1 MGNIHRFLGARACN
15 QQRLGCCVS
24 RIYWFARS
32 SRHRCQVETR
42 KMKRL
47 WYKLKSGWWKFVL
60 GFVVL
65 ASLLIYFY
73 RLLKPADDRVEY
85 LETIKTEATLALKE
99 AELRGRLEKDKIGA
113 VKSVFQ
119 NRLRDTEKIDDREER
134 LKALIRLHKELDI

>member
-1 MGNIHRFLGARACN
+1 M
-15 QQRLGCCVS
+15 
-24 RIYWFARS
+24 
-32 SRHRCQVETR
+32 
-42 KMKRL
+42 
-47 WYKLKSGWWKFVL
+47 L

-73 RLLKPADDRVEY
+73 RLLKPTDDKIEY
-85 LETIKTEATLALKE
+85 LEAIKTEAIVALKE
-99 AELRGRLEKDKIGA
+99 SQLRGRLEKDKIGA

>member
-1 MGNIHRFLGARACN
+1 
-15 QQRLGCCVS
+15 
-24 RIYWFARS
+24 
-32 SRHRCQVETR
+32 
-42 KMKRL
+42 MKRA
-47 WYKLKSGWWKFVL
+47 WYWLKSSWWKLVL

-73 RLLKPADDRVEY
+73 RLLKPTEDKIEY
-85 LETIKTEATLALKE
+85 LEAIKTEATVALKE

-119 NRLRDTEKIDDREER
+119 NRLKDTEKIDDREER

>member
-1 MGNIHRFLGARACN
+1 
-15 QQRLGCCVS
+15 
-24 RIYWFARS
+24 
-32 SRHRCQVETR
+32 
-42 KMKRL
+42 MKWL

-73 RLLKPADDRVEY
+73 RLLKPAEDKIQY
-85 LETIKTEATLALKE
+85 LEAIKTEATVALKE

-113 VKSVFQ
+113 IKNVFD
-119 NRLRDTEKIDDREER
+119 NRLKDTKKIKDREER

>member
-1 MGNIHRFLGARACN
+1 M
-15 QQRLGCCVS
+15 
-24 RIYWFARS
+24 
-32 SRHRCQVETR
+32 
-42 KMKRL
+42 
-47 WYKLKSGWWKFVL
+47 L

-73 RLLKPADDRVEY
+73 RLLKPADDKIEY
-85 LETIKTEATLALKE
+85 LEAIRTEATVALKE

>member
-1 MGNIHRFLGARACN
+1 
-15 QQRLGCCVS
+15 
-24 RIYWFARS
+24 
-32 SRHRCQVETR
+32 
-42 KMKRL
+42 MKWL

-85 LETIKTEATLALKE
+85 LEAIRTEATVALKE
-99 AELRGRLEKDKIGA
+99 SELRGRLEKDKIGA
-113 VKSVFQ
+113 VKGVFES
-119 NRLRDTEKIDDREER
+119 RLKDTEKIDDREER

>member
-1 MGNIHRFLGARACN
+1 
-15 QQRLGCCVS
+15 
-24 RIYWFARS
+24 
-32 SRHRCQVETR
+32 
-42 KMKRL
+42 MKWL

-73 RLLKPADDRVEY
+73 RLLKPTDNKVEY
-85 LETIKTEATLALKE
+85 LEAIKTEATVALKE

-113 VKSVFQ
+113 IKNVFD
-119 NRLRDTEKIDDREER
+119 NRLKDTKKIKDREER